1 VSSADEPAKAR
12 RVAASLAIDHR
23 GKLDLLVPFVLVGA
37 YLASAQSRS
46 FDAVLAPAPRSS
58 LYGSL
63 AATTGALLGFALTA
77 LAILIAL
84 PSTERLEA
92 LRRHPKW
99 PRVPSAFFRAA
110 GALLVAL
117 VLCTLG
123 IALDAGARRPAQAY
137 EAVVVAAL
145 ALALVRVVGAVI
157 ALDAVMGVAS
167 NTAGLRKVVD
177 DPGP

>member
-1 VSSADEPAKAR
+1 MR
-12 RVAASLAIDHR
+12 RVAANLAIDHR
-23 GKLDLLVPFVLVGA
+23 GKLDLLVPLVLVGA
-37 YLASAQSRS
+37 YLTSARSKS

-77 LAILIAL
+77 LAILVAL

-92 LRRHPKW
+92 LRRHPSW

-123 IALDAGARRPAQAY
+123 IALDAGTRPAQAY
-137 EAVVVAAL
+137 EAVVIAAL
-145 ALALVRVVGAVI
+145 ALALVRVVGAII
-157 ALDAVMGVAS
+157 ALDAVMGVAR
-167 NTAGLRKVVD
+167 NTADLRKPID
-177 DPGP
+177 DP

>member
-1 VSSADEPAKAR
+1 VR
-12 RVAASLAIDHR
+12 AAAANLAIDHR
-23 GKLDLLVPFVLVGA
+23 GKLDLAVPAVLTGA
-37 YLASAQSRS
+37 YLVTARSRS
-46 FDAVLAPAPRSS
+46 FDAVLAPAARSS

-77 LAILIAL
+77 LAILVAL

-92 LRRHPKW
+92 LREHPKW
-99 PRVPSAFFRAA
+99 PRVPDSFFRSAW
-110 GALLVAL
+110 ALLLAL

-123 IALDAGARRPAQAY
+123 IALDAGSRPGCGY

-145 ALALVRVVGAVI
+145 GLALVRVAGAVV
-157 ALDAVMGVAS
+157 ALSTVMGVAR
-167 NTAGLRKVVD
+167 NTSAMRRAVH

>member
-1 VSSADEPAKAR
+1 MR
-12 RVAASLAIDHR
+12 RVAANLAIDHR
-23 GKLDLLVPFVLVGA
+23 GKLDLLVPLVLVGA
-37 YLASAQSRS
+37 YVASARSKS
-46 FDAVLAPAPRSS
+46 FDAVLAPATRSS

-63 AATTGALLGFALTA
+63 ATTTGALLGFALTA

-123 IALDAGARRPAQAY
+123 IVLDAGACPAQAY
-137 EAVVVAAL
+137 EAVAVAAV

-157 ALDAVMGVAS
+157 ALDAVTVVAS
-167 NTAGLRKVVD
+167 NTADLEKPID
-177 DPGP
+177 DA

>member
-1 VSSADEPAKAR
+1 MSFTDGPGEAR
-12 RVAASLAIDHR
+12 RVAANLAIDHR
-23 GKLDLLVPFVLVGA
+23 GKLDLLVPLVLAGA
-37 YLASAQSRS
+37 YLASTQSRS
-46 FDAVLAPAPRSS
+46 FDAVLSPAPRAS

-92 LRRHPKW
+92 LRQHPHW

-110 GALLVAL
+110 WALLAAL
-117 VLCTLG
+117 ILCTLG
-123 IALDAGARRPAQAY
+123 ITLDAGVRPAQAY
-137 EAVVVAAL
+137 EAVAVAAL

-157 ALDAVMGVAS
+157 ALDAVMGVAR
-167 NTAGLRKVVD
+167 NTSGMRKVVN

>member
-1 VSSADEPAKAR
+1 VSSTDASAKVRAF
-12 RVAASLAIDHR
+12 ATNLAIDHR
-23 GKLDLLVPFVLVGA
+23 GKLDLLVPLVLVGA
-37 YLASAQSRS
+37 YLGSAQSRS

-92 LRRHPKW
+92 LRMHPKW
-99 PRVPSAFFRAA
+99 PRVPSAFLRAA
-110 GALLVAL
+110 WALLVAL
-117 VLCTLG
+117 ILCTLG
-123 IALDAGARRPAQAY
+123 ITLDAGARPAQAY
-137 EAVVVAAL
+137 EAVAVAAL

-157 ALDAVMGVAS
+157 ALDAVMGVAR
-167 NTAGLRKVVD
+167 NTAPVRKRIE
-177 DPGP
+177 DP